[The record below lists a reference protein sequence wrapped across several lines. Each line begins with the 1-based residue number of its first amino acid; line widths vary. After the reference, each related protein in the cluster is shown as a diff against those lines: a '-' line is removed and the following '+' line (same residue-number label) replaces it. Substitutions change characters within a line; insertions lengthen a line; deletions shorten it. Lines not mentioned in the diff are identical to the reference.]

1 MPNVASC
8 MNWSKCYISC
18 ETMRPEPSFNAS
30 PDLPSGVASPTWTC
44 ESSEQRE
51 LNFMHYSPD
60 RRTRVL
66 FINSALLAGADTWVH
81 LLLLRNLSQGQ
92 FELHAAG
99 QPGSPASAF
108 DELRAI
114 PGIALRPTNF
124 GPSLWR
130 RSNLQKLAIIAGAVP
145 AAASLLGLA
154 AYIRRHRIEI
164 LHSTD
169 RPRDAIACVVLAAL
183 TGAKALIHAHVNC
196 SDRMSRGGTWA
207 LGRADAIVGVSSH
220 TARTFVEAGYRSDRV
235 HAVLNAIE
243 PSLWDPSLDPAP
255 GRASLGVPDGAPL
268 ILSVARLFRWK
279 GHFELL
285 RALSLVKRKYP
296 NVRLAVVGS
305 DYPADSGT
313 TQRLKEHAREL
324 GIGENVVFTG
334 QRSDVAL
341 LLAAC
346 DVFSLPSFEE
356 PFGLVFAEAMAMK
369 RPVVA
374 LDSGGTP
381 EVVVHG
387 QCGLLSS
394 PGDIDALAAN
404 LLRVLGD
411 PALRAQ
417 FGEYGRSRIEEH
429 FTPQRMASDFA
440 ALYARMLA

>member
-1 MPNVASC
+1 VLL
-8 MNWSKCYISC
+8 
-18 ETMRPEPSFNAS
+18 RV
-30 PDLPSGVASPTWTC
+30 G
-44 ESSEQRE
+44 EQRV
-51 LNFMHYSPD
+51 LNFMRSSPD
-60 RRTRVL
+60 KRTRVL
-66 FINSALLAGADTWVH
+66 FINSALLAGADTGIH
-81 LLLLRNLSQGQ
+81 FLLLRNLPQDR

-99 QPGSPASAF
+99 QPGSPAPTF
-108 DELRAI
+108 EELRAI

-130 RSNLQKLAIIAGAVP
+130 RSNLQKLASIAGALP

-169 RPRDAIACVVLAAL
+169 RPRDAMACVILATL
-183 TGAKALIHAHVNC
+183 TGAKALIHAHVNYG
-196 SDRMSRGGTWA
+196 DWMSHGVTWA

-243 PSLWDPSLDPAP
+243 PSRWDPSLDPAP

-268 ILSVARLFRWK
+268 IVSVARLFRWK

-285 RALSLVKRKYP
+285 SALALVKRKYP
-296 NVRLAVVGS
+296 NVRLAIVGS

-313 TQRLKEHAREL
+313 TQMLKEHAREL

-346 DVFSLPSFEE
+346 DVFSLPSLEE

-374 LDSGGTP
+374 LTTGGTP
-381 EVVVHG
+381 EVVEHG
-387 QCGLLSS
+387 KCGLLSS

-404 LLRVLGD
+404 LLRLLGD
-411 PALRAQ
+411 PALRTQ
-417 FGEYGRSRIEEH
+417 FGEYGRSRVEEH
-429 FTPQRMASDFA
+429 FTPERMASDFA
-440 ALYARMLA
+440 ALYARVLK

>member
-1 MPNVASC
+1 V
-8 MNWSKCYISC
+8 
-18 ETMRPEPSFNAS
+18 
-30 PDLPSGVASPTWTC
+30 
-44 ESSEQRE
+44 
-51 LNFMHYSPD
+51 LNFMRSSPD
-60 RRTRVL
+60 KRTRVL
-66 FINSALLAGADTWVH
+66 FINSALLAGADTWIH
-81 LLLLRNLSQGQ
+81 LLLLRNLPRDR

-99 QPGSPASAF
+99 QPGSPAPAF

-114 PGIALRPTNF
+114 SGIALRPTNF

-130 RSNLQKLAIIAGAVP
+130 RSKLQKLASIADTLPAV
-145 AAASLLGLA
+145 ASLLGLA
-154 AYIRRHRIEI
+154 AYIQRHRIEI

-169 RPRDAIACVVLAAL
+169 RPRDAIACVLLAAL
-183 TGAKALIHAHVNC
+183 TEAKALIHAHVNYG
-196 SDRMSRGGTWA
+196 DWMNRGVTWA
-207 LGRADAIVGVSSH
+207 LGRADAIVGVSKY
-220 TARTFVEAGYRSDRV
+220 TARTFVEAGYRPNRV

-243 PSLWDPSLDPAP
+243 PSHWDPSLDPAP

-268 ILSVARLFRWK
+268 IVSVARLFRWK

-285 RALSLVKRKYP
+285 SAIALVKRKHP

-305 DYPADSGT
+305 DYPVDSGT
-313 TQRLKEHAREL
+313 TQMLKKHAREL
-324 GIGENVVFTG
+324 GIGENVLFTG

-374 LDSGGTP
+374 LTNGGTP
-381 EVVVHG
+381 EVVEHG
-387 QCGLLSS
+387 KCGLLSP

-404 LLRVLGD
+404 LLQLLDD

-417 FGEYGRSRIEEH
+417 FGEYGRLRVEQH

-440 ALYARMLA
+440 TLYDRMLA

>member
-1 MPNVASC
+1 
-8 MNWSKCYISC
+8 
-18 ETMRPEPSFNAS
+18 MR
-30 PDLPSGVASPTWTC
+30 
-44 ESSEQRE
+44 SSAEK
-51 LNFMHYSPD
+51 
-60 RRTRVL
+60 RTRVL
-66 FINSALLAGADTWVH
+66 FINSALLAGADTSIH
-81 LLLLRNLSQGQ
+81 FRLLRNLPQDR

-99 QPGSPASAF
+99 QPGSPAPAF

-124 GPSLWR
+124 GPSLWK
-130 RSNLQKLAIIAGAVP
+130 RSKLQKLASIAEVLP
-145 AAASLLGLA
+145 AAASMLGLA

-169 RPRDAIACVVLAAL
+169 RPRDAIACVGLAAL
-183 TGAKALIHAHVNC
+183 TGAKSVLHVHVNYG
-196 SDRMSRGGTWA
+196 DWMSCGVKWA
-207 LGRADAIVGVSSH
+207 LGRADAIVGVSRH
-220 TARTFVEAGYRSDRV
+220 TARTFVDAGYRPERV

-243 PSLWDPSLDPAP
+243 PSRWNPSLDPAP

-268 ILSVARLFRWK
+268 IVSVARLFRWK

-285 RALSLVKRKYP
+285 SALALVKREYP
-296 NVRLAVVGS
+296 NVRLAVVGN

-313 TQRLKEHAREL
+313 THALKEHAREL
-324 GIGENVVFTG
+324 GIAENVVFTG
-334 QRSDVAL
+334 ERSDVAL

-374 LDSGGTP
+374 LTNGGTP
-381 EVVVHG
+381 EVVEQG
-387 QCGLLSS
+387 KCGLLSP

-404 LLRVLGD
+404 LLRLLRD

-417 FGEYGRSRIEEH
+417 FGEYGRSRVEAH

>member
-1 MPNVASC
+1 
-8 MNWSKCYISC
+8 
-18 ETMRPEPSFNAS
+18 MRSS
-30 PDLPSGVASPTWTC
+30 PDK
-44 ESSEQRE
+44 
-51 LNFMHYSPD
+51 
-60 RRTRVL
+60 RTRVL
-66 FINSALLAGADTWVH
+66 FINSALLAGADTWIH

-99 QPGSPASAF
+99 QPGSPAPAF

-124 GPSLWR
+124 GPSLWK
-130 RSNLQKLAIIAGAVP
+130 RSKLQKLAGLVGGLP
-145 AAASLLGLA
+145 AAAASMLGLA
-154 AYIRRHRIEI
+154 AYIRHHRIAI

-183 TGAKALIHAHVNC
+183 TGAKALIHVHVNYG
-196 SDRMSRGGTWA
+196 DWMSGGVTWA
-207 LGRADAIVGVSSH
+207 LGRADAIVGVSNH

-243 PSLWDPSLDPAP
+243 PSRWDPSLDPAP

-268 ILSVARLFRWK
+268 ILCVSRLFRWK

-285 RALSLVKRKYP
+285 RALALVKRKYP

-334 QRSDVAL
+334 QRSDVAS

-369 RPVVA
+369 RAVVA
-374 LDSGGTP
+374 LASG
-381 EVVVHG
+381 
-387 QCGLLSS
+387 
-394 PGDIDALAAN
+394 
-404 LLRVLGD
+404 
-411 PALRAQ
+411 
-417 FGEYGRSRIEEH
+417 
-429 FTPQRMASDFA
+429 
-440 ALYARMLA
+440 

>member
-1 MPNVASC
+1 
-8 MNWSKCYISC
+8 
-18 ETMRPEPSFNAS
+18 
-30 PDLPSGVASPTWTC
+30 
-44 ESSEQRE
+44 
-51 LNFMHYSPD
+51 
-60 RRTRVL
+60 
-66 FINSALLAGADTWVH
+66 
-81 LLLLRNLSQGQ
+81 LSQGQ

-130 RSNLQKLAIIAGAVP
+130 RSNLQKLASIAGALP

-169 RPRDAIACVVLAAL
+169 RPHDAIACVVLAAL
-183 TGAKALIHAHVNC
+183 TIHAHVNYGHW
-196 SDRMSRGGTWA
+196 MSRGVTWS
-207 LGRADAIVGVSSH
+207 LGRADAIVAVSSH

-243 PSLWDPSLDPAP
+243 PSRWDPSLDPAP
-255 GRASLGVPDGAPL
+255 GRASLAVPDGAPL
-268 ILSVARLFRWK
+268 IVSVARLFRWK

-285 RALSLVKRKYP
+285 RALALVKRKSP

-313 TQRLKEHAREL
+313 TQMLKEQAREL

-346 DVFSLPSFEE
+346 GVSSLPSFEE
-356 PFGLVFAEAMAMK
+356 PFGLVFAEDRFA
-369 RPVVA
+369 RPQRKYHRA
-374 LDSGGTP
+374 EARGTS
-381 EVVVHG
+381 
-387 QCGLLSS
+387 LLSREWFYC
-394 PGDIDALAAN
+394 DIDL
-404 LLRVLGD
+404 
-411 PALRAQ
+411 P
-417 FGEYGRSRIEEH
+417 
-429 FTPQRMASDFA
+429 
-440 ALYARMLA
+440 

>member
-1 MPNVASC
+1 V
-8 MNWSKCYISC
+8 
-18 ETMRPEPSFNAS
+18 
-30 PDLPSGVASPTWTC
+30 
-44 ESSEQRE
+44 
-51 LNFMHYSPD
+51 LNFMRSSPNK
-60 RRTRVL
+60 RTRVL
-66 FINSALLAGADTWVH
+66 FISSALLAGADTWIH
-81 LLLLRNLSQGQ
+81 LLLLRNLPQDQ

-99 QPGSPASAF
+99 QPESPAAAS
-108 DELRAI
+108 DQLRAI

-130 RSNLQKLAIIAGAVP
+130 RSNLQKLGSIAGALP

-169 RPRDAIACVVLAAL
+169 RPRDAIACTVLAAL
-183 TGAKALIHAHVNC
+183 TGAKALIHAHVNYG
-196 SDRMSRGGTWA
+196 DWMNRGVTWA
-207 LGRADAIVGVSSH
+207 FGRADAIVGVSNH

-243 PSLWDPSLDPAP
+243 PSRWDPSLDPAP
-255 GRASLGVPDGAPL
+255 GRASLGVSAGAPL
-268 ILSVARLFRWK
+268 ILSVARLFRSK

-285 RALSLVKRKYP
+285 SALALVKRKYP

-305 DYPADSGT
+305 DYPTDSDT
-313 TQRLKEHAREL
+313 TQMLKTRAREL

-334 QRSDVAL
+334 QRSDIAS

-356 PFGLVFAEAMAMK
+356 PFGLVFAETMAMK

-374 LDSGGTP
+374 LTNGGTP
-381 EVVVHG
+381 EVVEHG
-387 QCGLLSS
+387 KCGLLSP

-404 LLRVLGD
+404 LLRLLGD
-411 PALRAQ
+411 PAMRTQ
-417 FGEYGRSRIEEH
+417 FGEYGRSRVEQH

-440 ALYARMLA
+440 RIYAHMLE